1 MIQLDWKLMG
11 YLRWGYVNIS
21 EDIANVAA
29 MRAANIPL
37 EGLSRLM
44 FISSQPNEIPVQW
57 NDIDL
62 YHAYRDFTTDPV
74 RFPIDEVQKFIEQ
87 LVGCLI
93 RP

>member
-1 MIQLDWKLMG
+1 ME
-11 YLRWGYVNIS
+11 YYSRWGYVNIS

-37 EGLSRLM
+37 EGLFHLM
-44 FISSQPNEIPVQW
+44 LNGPLLNERPVQW

-74 RFPIDEVQKFIEQ
+74 RFPAEELQQFIEQ
-87 LVGCLI
+87 LVSCLVW
-93 RP
+93 